1 MEKKVGVIL
10 PAAGAGLRFGEPK
23 QFKTLGKRPLL
34 FHSLI
39 PFLHSPLISEI
50 VVVVPHDTVRQV
62 QREIHSFT
70 RSKPVTVVAGGAR
83 RQDSVFAGVKALS
96 ADIELVVIHDAVR
109 PFITEQM
116 IAVTIDACDRW
127 DGAIVAL
134 PARDTIKQV
143 EPETGWIQNT
153 LDRQTIWQAQT
164 PQTFRR
170 HPLTRALET
179 AEQEEITG
187 TDEACLLDRLGYSV
201 KVVAGSPTN
210 IKITT
215 PEDWIFAEELY
226 RRREQERE

>member
-1 MEKKVGVIL
+1 MTKKVGAVI

-34 FHSLI
+34 FHSLF
-39 PFLHSPLISEI
+39 PFLRSSLVSEI
-50 VVVVPHDTVRQV
+50 VVVVPQDTVRQV

-70 RSKPVTVVAGGAR
+70 RSKPVNVVVGGIR

-96 ADIELVVIHDAVR
+96 ADIELVAVHDAVR
-109 PFITEQM
+109 PFLTEQM
-116 IAVTIDACDRW
+116 IAATIDACDRW
-127 DGAIVAL
+127 DGAVVAL

-143 EPETGWIQNT
+143 EPETGRIQNT

-170 HPLTRALET
+170 RPLTRALEK
-179 AEQEEITG
+179 AEQEKITG
-187 TDEACLLDRLGYSV
+187 TDEACLLERLGYTV
-201 KVVAGSPTN
+201 KVVPGSPTN

-226 RRREQERE
+226 RRRRQESE